1 MDIYAKHVPAD
12 ENGMRIAELDE
23 MSYRR
28 LLWSHTPL
36 TDFWRIGR
44 GYASKLAKVGI
55 HTMGDIARCSVGK
68 PSDFHNEDLLYKLFG
83 VNAELLIDHAWG
95 FEPCTMAEI
104 KAYRPESNSIS
115 SGQVLQCPYDFEKA
129 HLVLCEMAED
139 MALGLFEKKLTT
151 DQLVLTVGYDIDNV
165 DAAAFSGQ
173 TTIDRYG
180 RKIPKHAH
188 GTANLTHPTSSMQEI
203 TAALSSLYREIGN
216 PSLTIRR
223 LTICA
228 NHVVPESASSAK
240 ISSSAFTAESGVQ
253 LDIFSPATPS
263 NETPQDAESE
273 KNIQQALLDI
283 KQKFGKNAVVKG
295 RDLEEGA
302 TAMQRNAQIG
312 GHKA

>member
-1 MDIYAKHVPAD
+1 
-12 ENGMRIAELDE
+12 
-23 MSYRR
+23 
-28 LLWSHTPL
+28 
-36 TDFWRIGR
+36 
-44 GYASKLAKVGI
+44 
-55 HTMGDIARCSVGK
+55 MGDIARCSVGK

-115 SGQVLQCPYDFEKA
+115 SGQVLQYPYDFEKA

-240 ISSSAFTAESGVQ
+240 VSSSTFTAESGVQ
-253 LDIFSPATPS
+253 LDMFSPAAPS
-263 NETPQDAESE
+263 NEMPQDAESE

-295 RDLEEGA
+295 RDLEESA